1 MKKQMSLVEIA
12 TYGYDP
18 ARVNKGSWQEQMFG
32 GKEKGNERIR
42 RSDQNQNSK
51 TGRRSAKTS

>member
-18 ARVNKGSWQEQMFG
+18 SRVNKGSWQEQMFG
-32 GKEKGNERIR
+32 RKEKDDGRIR

-51 TGRRSAKTS
+51 AGR